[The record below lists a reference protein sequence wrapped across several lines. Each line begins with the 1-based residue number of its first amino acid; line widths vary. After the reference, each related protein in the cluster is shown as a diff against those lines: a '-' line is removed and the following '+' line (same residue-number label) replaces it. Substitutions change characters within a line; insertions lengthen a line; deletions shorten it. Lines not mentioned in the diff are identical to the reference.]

1 MANFRLNSSL
11 GADAEVPQRR
21 PTRIR
26 VAPQLRFALALSF
39 AILGHP
45 PRASSQIFPPVSSS
59 ALLGSTSTGGAL
71 PARSVGIF
79 SRVAADAYVGIG
91 GIGLDV
97 STTLSEHWNLR
108 VGSELLNASSSLVE
122 EQADVTAH
130 LQLRSGHASLD
141 WFPFGN
147 SFRVSQLLNFAN
159 NNQLRATA
167 LVPPGSTIT
176 LDGSDYISSYTDPLH
191 GSGSVDFR
199 KVAPGLT
206 AGFGNAI
213 PRSGKH
219 FSFPFEF
226 GFYYVGQPG
235 FKVSFTGSAC
245 DPTQPV
251 GLGCQSVDTDVG
263 FQQSLTAFRTRMNHN
278 LSYASF
284 FPVLSSGIGY
294 RF

>member
-1 MANFRLNSSL
+1 L
-11 GADAEVPQRR
+11 
-21 PTRIR
+21 
-26 VAPQLRFALALSF
+26 
-39 AILGHP
+39 
-45 PRASSQIFPPVSSS
+45 
-59 ALLGSTSTGGAL
+59 
-71 PARSVGIF
+71 
-79 SRVAADAYVGIG
+79 RVAADAYVGLG

-97 STTLSEHWNLR
+97 STTLSARWNLR
-108 VGSELLNASSSLVE
+108 AGSELLNASSSLAE

-130 LQLRSGHASLD
+130 LELRSGHASLD

-147 SFRVSQLLNFAN
+147 CFRVSPLLNFAN

-167 LVPPGSTIT
+167 LIPAGNTIT
-176 LDGSDYISSYTDPLH
+176 LNGSDYISSFKDPLH

-206 AGFGNAI
+206 AGFGNVI

-219 FSFPFEF
+219 FSFPVEF
-226 GFYYVGQPG
+226 GVYYVGQAG
-235 FKVSFTGSAC
+235 LKVSFTGSAC
-245 DPTQPV
+245 DSTQPL
-251 GLGCQSVDTDVG
+251 GLGCQSVDNDSE
-263 FQQSLTAFRTRMNHN
+263 FEQSLTAFRAQTNHN

>member
-1 MANFRLNSSL
+1 MANFRFNFSL
-11 GADAEVPQRR
+11 GAGAEVPEWRS
-21 PTRIR
+21 TR
-26 VAPQLRFALALSF
+26 VATRLRLALALSF
-39 AILGHP
+39 AILGHA
-45 PRASSQIFPPVSSS
+45 PRATSQIFPLVSPL
-59 ALLGSTSTGGAL
+59 ALLGSTPTGGAL
-71 PARSVGIF
+71 PARSEGVF
-79 SRVAADAYVGIG
+79 SRVAADAYVGLG

-97 STTLSEHWNLR
+97 STTLSERWNLR
-108 VGSELLNASSSLVE
+108 AGSELLSASSSLVE

-147 SFRVSQLLNFAN
+147 GFRVSPLLNFAN

-167 LVPPGSTIT
+167 LIPPGNAIT
-176 LDGSDYISSYTDPLH
+176 LNGSDYISSYKDPLH

-226 GFYYVGQPG
+226 GVYYVGQPG
-235 FKVSFTGSAC
+235 LKVSFTGSAC
-245 DPTQPV
+245 APTQPM
-251 GLGCQSVDTDVG
+251 GLGCQSVDNDSE
-263 FQQSLTAFRTRMNHN
+263 FQQSLTAFRARMNHN